1 MQKTKKKMQGE
12 GEGERVVRRMG
23 EGERVVRKMWETF
36 VYLLFFKKW

>member
-1 MQKTKKKMQGE
+1 MQGE